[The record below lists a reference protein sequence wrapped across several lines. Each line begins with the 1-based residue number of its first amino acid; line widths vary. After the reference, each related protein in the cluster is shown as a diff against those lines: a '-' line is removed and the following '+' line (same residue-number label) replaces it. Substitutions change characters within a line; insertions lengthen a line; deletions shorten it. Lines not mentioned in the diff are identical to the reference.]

1 MLLGISD
8 NLQEQ
13 NRIATKRRIS
23 VVTAVFLATSLLPF
37 VLYALFHF
45 NLVPSKP
52 AFSSDIQEPV
62 AKVVTNSGTG
72 TAFLIN
78 PTTLLTARHIVENNK
93 VGDQVDLIFEHSKN
107 QLEVKATIKYIAPV
121 KYIAPSAISSAG
133 GMVSL
138 EYFLSDVAV
147 LEVPEISD
155 IEPLVLGKSDA
166 VQNLDEVILIGY
178 PNGDY
183 SITKGNINS
192 DKYQGLDLF
201 KLDAAS
207 NPGNSGGPCILKD
220 DNTVIGILVGGRRGR
235 DSDGNVTT
243 QQGENIAL
251 KITDAKKILTKAK
264 IAY

>member
-13 NRIATKRRIS
+13 NRIAVKKRIS
-23 VVTAVFLATSLLPF
+23 LVTTVFLITVLLPF

-45 NLVPSKP
+45 NIVPSKS

-62 AKVVTNSGTG
+62 AKVVTSSGVG

-78 PTTLLTARHIVENNK
+78 PTTLLTARHVVENAK

-107 QLEVKATIKYIAPV
+107 QLQVKATIKYIA
-121 KYIAPSAISSAG
+121 SSTVHSVAG
-133 GMVSL
+133 TVPA
-138 EYFLSDVAV
+138 EYFLTDVAV
-147 LEVPEISD
+147 LEVTEISD
-155 IEPLVLGKSDA
+155 IEPLVLGESDA
-166 VQNLDEVILIGY
+166 VQNLDEVVLIGY

-192 DKYQGLDLF
+192 DKYQGLNLF
-201 KLDAAS
+201 KLDATS

-220 DNTVIGILVGGRRGR
+220 DNTVIGILVG
-235 DSDGNVTT
+235 SSSTA

-251 KITDAKKILTKAK
+251 KINDVKRILSEAK
-264 IAY
+264 IPF

>member
-8 NLQEQ
+8 SLQEQ
-13 NRIATKRRIS
+13 NRIAIKKRIN
-23 VVTAVFLATSLLPF
+23 VITTVFLVSVFLPF

-45 NLVPSKP
+45 NIVPSKS

-62 AKVVTNSGTG
+62 AKVVTAAGVG

-78 PTTLLTARHIVENNK
+78 PTTLLTARHVVENAK

-107 QLEVKATIKYIAPV
+107 QLQVKATIKYIS
-121 KYIAPSAISSAG
+121 PSTVHSVEGTVPAD
-133 GMVSL
+133 
-138 EYFLSDVAV
+138 YFLTDVAV
-147 LEVPEISD
+147 LEVSEISD
-155 IEPLVLGKSDA
+155 IEPLVLGESDA
-166 VQNLDEVILIGY
+166 VQNLDEVVLIGY

-192 DKYQGLDLF
+192 DKYQGLNLF
-201 KLDAAS
+201 KLDATS

-220 DNTVIGILVGGRRGR
+220 DNTVIGILVGSGA
-235 DSDGNVTT
+235 TA

-251 KITDAKKILTKAK
+251 KISDVKKILNYAK
-264 IAY
+264 VPY

>member
-1 MLLGISD
+1 MLLGITD
-8 NLQEQ
+8 HLQEQ
-13 NRIATKRRIS
+13 NRIAIKKRIGIITS
-23 VVTAVFLATSLLPF
+23 VFLTSVFLPF

-45 NLVPSKP
+45 NIVPSKP

-62 AKVVTNSGTG
+62 AKVVTGSGVG
-72 TAFLIN
+72 TAFLVN
-78 PTTLLTARHIVENNK
+78 PTTLLTARHVVENNK

-107 QLEVKATIKYIAPV
+107 QLQVKATIKYIAP
-121 KYIAPSAISSAG
+121 SSVRSVAG
-133 GMVSL
+133 TVPA

-147 LEVPEISD
+147 LEVSEISD
-155 IEPLVLGKSDA
+155 IEPLVLGESDA

-192 DKYQGLDLF
+192 DKYQGLNLF
-201 KLDAAS
+201 KLDATS

-220 DNTVIGILVGGRRGR
+220 DNTVIGILVG
-235 DSDGNVTT
+235 SSATA

-251 KITDAKKILTKAK
+251 KINDVKRILNEVKIPF
-264 IAY
+264 